1 VTEQILNE
9 KIELRMG
16 DQVLRMSNRQALV
29 RSAIRQALA
38 GKPRLLTVLPAIMRY
53 ERESLQG
60 QADADLTL
68 TATGEAIL
76 ADFFARQRSTGSSG
90 NGEENDIV

>member
-1 VTEQILNE
+1 
-9 KIELRMG
+9 
-16 DQVLRMSNRQALV
+16 
-29 RSAIRQALA
+29 
-38 GKPRLLTVLPAIMRY
+38 VLPAIMRY

-76 ADFFARQRSTGSSG
+76 ADFFARQRSTGSSD